1 MLNSTSSS
9 SSLNVI
15 ESSSSR
21 SAYFNIIIALGPQG
35 EFGLR
40 NSMPWGRVKE
50 DLQYFS
56 RITTGTEKETS
67 KNAIIMGRKTFE
79 TLNCQPLPNR
89 LNIIISR
96 TLTPSVE
103 ISGYHQN
110 LVFPFLDQAL
120 KLAGKLQDEKIL
132 EKVFVIGGVELVSES
147 LAHPSCEAIH
157 LTSITPVGW
166 NMEHD
171 TLLQCEDKYYDS
183 PDSKELNY
191 FPDDYKETGKT
202 DIVKTIN
209 NRKQPVELRFR
220 YFTRI
225 RPNHPENAFLDLLHR
240 IMKNGKLKP
249 NRTGIPTLGLWGEQ
263 VRFDLSTFPLI
274 TTRRISFRI
283 IVEELLFFLSGKT
296 QSKVLEEK
304 GVKIWMDNTRRKFLD
319 KRGLTQY
326 QEGDLGKSY
335 PLQWR
340 HFGAECRPNEQL
352 ELGQGG
358 IDQIKNVI
366 EDIRKVKENPEY
378 EAARR
383 LLVTAWNPT
392 NIKSMALPCCHD
404 SFQFQVDG
412 DNLNCLFR
420 MRSSDTAIGLPC
432 NIAFYALLTYMIG
445 HIVGLQPGTLVAS
458 LSDAHIY
465 ANCLD
470 QIKEQISRSPRLWPK
485 LKIIGTYAS
494 IDDFRSDSFQV
505 VGYYPHNGIKM
516 QMAA

>member
-1 MLNSTSSS
+1 MSNSSS
-9 SSLNVI
+9 NI
-15 ESSSSR
+15 ESSTSR
-21 SAYFNIIIALGPQG
+21 FAYFEIVIASGPRG

-56 RITTGTEKETS
+56 RITTGTEKETF
-67 KNAIIMGRKTFE
+67 KNAVIMGRKTFE

-89 LNIIISR
+89 LNIIISK

-110 LVFPFLDQAL
+110 LIFPSLDQAL
-120 KLAGKLQDEKIL
+120 QFAGKLQDEKIL

-147 LAHPSCEAIH
+147 LAHPSCEAVH
-157 LTSITPVGW
+157 LTSVTPIGW
-166 NMEHD
+166 KMDHD
-171 TLLQCEDKYYDS
+171 TTLI
-183 PDSKELNY
+183 LNPANRNSQNSDDIKGLKY
-191 FPDDYKETGKT
+191 FPDYAEDSKQ
-202 DIVKTIN
+202 DIVKTSN
-209 NRKQPVELRFR
+209 SRKQSVELQFR
-220 YFTRI
+220 HFTRT
-225 RPNHPENAFLDLLHR
+225 RPNHPENAFLDLLQR
-240 IMKNGKLKP
+240 ISSQGKLKP
-249 NRTGIPTLGLWGEQ
+249 NRTGISTLSVWGEQ

-296 QSKVLEEK
+296 QSNVLEEK

-366 EDIRKVKENPEY
+366 EEIRKVKENPEY

-465 ANCLD
+465 TNCLD
-470 QIKEQISRSPRLWPK
+470 QIKEQLSRSPRLWPK
-485 LKIIGTYAS
+485 LQIIGTYNS